1 MKQQLP
7 LTGAA
12 LGAIAIAVAIIV
24 GGYFGVV
31 APRRREVTRLESQLS
46 ATLTKTAAVAEPVT
60 PVTEA
65 ERARWREIDTLV
77 RQRFVTPDDQM
88 RVVLEVGRI
97 ARETGVMV
105 MDLRLETAATGANGN
120 APQAVVLP
128 AALPARLAL
137 NPGVISLSARHRY
150 DELVDFLDRL
160 GKGNRYVAL
169 QSIDIRRVR
178 DHLESDIRLAS
189 LRWTGNDQ

>member
-1 MKQQLP
+1 MRQQLP

-12 LGAIAIAVAIIV
+12 LAAIAIALAIIV

-31 APRRREVTRLESQLS
+31 APRVREVARLEAQLS
-46 ATLTKTAAVAEPVT
+46 ATLTKTAAAAEPVT

-77 RQRFVTPDDQM
+77 RGRFVSPDDQM
-88 RVVLEVGRI
+88 RVVLDVGRI
-97 ARETGVMV
+97 ARETALTVI
-105 MDLRLETAATGANGN
+105 DLRLETAATGANGG
-120 APQAVVLP
+120 APQDVILP

-150 DELVDFLDRL
+150 SELIDFLDRL
-160 GKGNRYVAL
+160 GRGNRYVAL
-169 QSIDIRRVR
+169 QSLDVRRVR